1 LIGDMQYNVERL
13 LMYTK
18 ITSGS
23 GELKMSA
30 YHFSVTTPQAY
41 DNADRSVY
49 SPRSRRY
56 MSQSCYPSLPGGQW
70 LAQGALILTLNDM
83 SIIMVI
89 QQSY

>member
-1 LIGDMQYNVERL
+1 MLIGHMQYNVERL

-41 DNADRSVY
+41 DNADRSIN
-49 SPRSRRY
+49 SPRSRRH
-56 MSQSCYPSLPGGQW
+56 MSHSCYPSLPGGQW
-70 LAQGALILTLNDM
+70 LARRALAVVMMIW
-83 SIIMVI
+83 
-89 QQSY
+89 